1 MRRHVLALMVAVNVA
16 LVLLLAAL
24 WVTPQGQLRN
34 VAWQPPAPI
43 EPEFAASF
51 TANPEMNPGNFVATL
66 DRPLFSPNR
75 LPPPVKAAGA
85 APVPVDPLS
94 NIRLYGIYAGPGTG
108 GIIASVDGKSR
119 RIHLD
124 EKVGEWTVKSI
135 KDRDVTFTRAGE
147 SRVVHLGQGVHQPG
161 PVAAAGA
168 PGGAVAAPAARQAS
182 QTRADLARSRFP
194 SIEERRAQLR
204 ELKQGRAR

>member
-43 EPEFAASF
+43 QPEFATSL
-51 TANPEMNPGNFVATL
+51 TANPEMNLGNFVATL

-85 APVPVDPLS
+85 APVQEDPLS
-94 NIRLYGIYAGPGTG
+94 NIRLYGIYAGSGAG

-119 RIHLD
+119 RIRLN
-124 EKVGEWTVKSI
+124 ENVGEWTVKSI
-135 KDRDVTFTRAGE
+135 KDRDVTFTRGGE

-161 PVAAAGA
+161 PVAAAEA
-168 PGGAVAAPAARQAS
+168 PAGAVAAPAARR
-182 QTRADLARSRFP
+182 TLADFARSRLQGND
-194 SIEERRAQLR
+194 ERRARLQGPN
-204 ELKQGRAR
+204 QGRTR

>member
-43 EPEFAASF
+43 QPEFATSF
-51 TANPEMNPGNFVATL
+51 TANPEMNLGNFVATL

-85 APVPVDPLS
+85 APVQVDPLS

-119 RIHLD
+119 RIRLN
-124 EKVGEWTVKSI
+124 ENVGEWTVKSI
-135 KDRDVTFTRAGE
+135 KDRDVTFTRGGE

-168 PGGAVAAPAARQAS
+168 PGGAVAAPAARQ
-182 QTRADLARSRFP
+182 TGADLARSRFP
-194 SIEERRAQLR
+194 SIEERRARVR
-204 ELKQGRAR
+204 EFKQGRNR